1 MHKLGDRSGIA
12 VARPRNSADPSHVNN
27 TAHGRAVLI
36 GTTIHRQ
43 WLRVMNS
50 ISRTMTRWSAS
61 HAKSLAL
68 TANYYLGRYREVV
81 WLIGDG
87 RSGTTWVSSLI
98 NHQRRYREM
107 FEPFHPRV
115 LKSTNGFFPNHYIRP
130 DDPREEFRDIAA
142 GVFSGRLTHGRVD
155 ADTRPAVYNGLLIKD
170 IFANLFACW
179 ALQRFPD
186 LNILLLLRNPF
197 AVAVSKLHKRR
208 WSWTIDPLDLLNQP
222 NLREDYL
229 HPFEAL
235 IRRVSSRN
243 DYIETQILIW
253 SILNYVPLLQF
264 GADQCHVVFYEDVC
278 ARPDEEVTRIMGHIR
293 PHDAEPRVTIPVEVV
308 RKPSRVTAPGSA
320 LLREAS
326 PIDSWR
332 RELTPAQIDAGLA
345 ILAQFGL
352 DGLYRFEPMPNRE
365 GLDDVRQQRPRPV
378 NLTVPAFASFRR

>member
-1 MHKLGDRSGIA
+1 
-12 VARPRNSADPSHVNN
+12 
-27 TAHGRAVLI
+27 
-36 GTTIHRQ
+36 
-43 WLRVMNS
+43 MNS
-50 ISRTMTRWSAS
+50 ISRAITRWPAS

-115 LKSTNGFFPNHYIRP
+115 LKSTDGFRPNQYIRP
-130 DDPREEFRDIAA
+130 DDPCEVFRDRAA
-142 GVFSGRLTHGRVD
+142 EVFSGRLTHGRVD

-186 LNILLLLRNPF
+186 LKILLLMRNPF
-197 AVAVSKLHKRR
+197 AVAVSKFHKRR

-235 IRRVSSRN
+235 IGRVSRGN

-278 ARPDEEVTRIMGHIR
+278 ARPDDEVSRIRSHIR
-293 PHDAEPRVTIPVEVV
+293 PHDAAPRVTIPAEVV
-308 RKPSRVTAPGSA
+308 RKPSRVTATGSA
-320 LLREAS
+320 LLKGAS

-332 RELTPAQIDAGLA
+332 RELTPAQIDAGRA
-345 ILAQFGL
+345 ILSHFGL
-352 DGLYRFEPMPNRE
+352 DGLYRSEPMPDRE
-365 GLDDVRQQRPRPV
+365 RLDDVRQHGARPV
-378 NLTVPAFASFRR
+378 RPTVPAFASSRRSRESRPELLPGR